1 MIAIIIEALIKA
13 GLFMLV
19 MIVAF
24 LVSVV
29 ISATIDHIHRK
40 L

>member
-1 MIAIIIEALIKA
+1 MIAIIIEALLKA

-19 MIVAF
+19 MIVVF
-24 LVSVV
+24 LFSVV
-29 ISATIDHIHRK
+29 ISTILDHIHRK